1 MQSLKDTDFMS
12 HIFRNNVL
20 TQILPNTLFG
30 FTETRTRDAFAIV
43 IKFIYDS
50 TKQAIERAQSY
61 YIIRLSDK
69 FFSFCKEIIDALC
82 FLFYINLSN
91 YAWT

>member
-30 FTETRTRDAFAIV
+30 FTETYTRDAFAIV

-50 TKQAIERAQSY
+50 TKQAIERTQSY

-69 FFSFCKEIIDALC
+69 FYKKIIDALC
-82 FLFYINLSN
+82 FLFYISLLN

>member
-20 TQILPNTLFG
+20 TQILPNTLFV
-30 FTETRTRDAFAIV
+30 FMETYTRDAFAIV

-50 TKQAIERAQSY
+50 TKQAIERTQSY
-61 YIIRLSDK
+61 YIRLYD
-69 FFSFCKEIIDALC
+69 
-82 FLFYINLSN
+82 
-91 YAWT
+91 